1 MLLWRAG
8 LLSGAL
14 ALYVLAGTS
23 LLAVPVG
30 IWQIRASLG
39 WPDLHAIRKN
49 LELGRWLAGAAVLG
63 CGLCNWDRALMYGD
77 SERSNLH
84 LMSVMVAAK

>member
-1 MLLWRAG
+1 MVHIDEG
-8 LLSGAL
+8 
-14 ALYVLAGTS
+14 
-23 LLAVPVG
+23 
-30 IWQIRASLG
+30 
-39 WPDLHAIRKN
+39 
-49 LELGRWLAGAAVLG
+49 ELKFRGRGEEEGEREGEGEGEGERERERGRVAGAAVLG

>member
-1 MLLWRAG
+1 MVHIDEG
-8 LLSGAL
+8 
-14 ALYVLAGTS
+14 
-23 LLAVPVG
+23 
-30 IWQIRASLG
+30 
-39 WPDLHAIRKN
+39 
-49 LELGRWLAGAAVLG
+49 ELKFRGRGEEEGEREREGDGERGRERERERGRVAGAAVLG

>member
-1 MLLWRAG
+1 MKEN
-8 LLSGAL
+8 SNSEDGAK
-14 ALYVLAGTS
+14 
-23 LLAVPVG
+23 
-30 IWQIRASLG
+30 
-39 WPDLHAIRKN
+39 RK
-49 LELGRWLAGAAVLG
+49 ERERGRERERERGRVAGAAVLG